1 MSRITDYGFLF
12 QTTFGTS
19 KTNLVNNIQL
29 SQMNSSSVQKQLKA
43 AGIDTNSKKYK
54 AALSEMMKNGNG
66 AMFTNVQAI
75 KNLMSQYDKNG
86 DWIDPNTGLTGLAVT
101 DENRNS
107 YKHIISIPE
116 SSREEM
122 FELAKKEFLNENG
135 TLNGDTTKRE
145 SVYNNLYRKMD
156 KDDRLSA
163 GWTME
168 QYEHQ
173 YRQAFAEAAKAAP
186 APAAQA
192 AEEKAAPKK
201 TALELMDGDEV
212 VKLAGMRKVVSERMT
227 KSAQEIPTVTQNVR
241 IDVTELMAFRK
252 KINNDLG
259 VKYSLNDYVLKATA
273 KALKNNKHILVSL
286 DGDQIIKRAHVNIG
300 MAVALEDGLIV
311 PVIKDADKM
320 SLGEISEAAR
330 DLAERARTNKLS
342 MDEYKGSTF
351 SISNLGMF
359 GVETFN
365 PIINQPDAG
374 ILGVCAVQDELVM
387 DAEGNITKRQFMRIS
402 FTFDHRLIDGATAAK
417 FELAI
422 RDLME
427 HPMQI
432 LL

>member
-1 MSRITDYGFLF
+1 MAFEV
-12 QTTFGTS
+12 
-19 KTNLVNNIQL
+19 KMPQL
-29 SQMNSSSVQKQLKA
+29 
-43 AGIDTNSKKYK
+43 
-54 AALSEMMKNGNG
+54 
-66 AMFTNVQAI
+66 
-75 KNLMSQYDKNG
+75 
-86 DWIDPNTGLTGLAVT
+86 GLTMEEGTVTKWVKQEGDTVKAGEVILEITTDKLTSEVESEHDGVLLKIVAQEGEDVPVKGILAYIGEAGEQVGGVASAPAVAPV
-101 DENRNS
+101 EKEAPVVSAASPAVPVAGGR
-107 YKHIISIPE
+107 IRISP
-116 SSREEM
+116 
-122 FELAKKEFLNENG
+122 LAKKTAAKLG
-135 TLNGDTTKRE
+135 VDYTTVAGSGPLGRI
-145 SVYNNLYRKMD
+145 VQ
-156 KDDRLSA
+156 KDILA
-163 GWTME
+163 
-168 QYEHQ
+168 
-173 YRQAFAEAAKAAP
+173 AAEAAKAAP
-186 APAAQA
+186 APVAQA
-192 AEEKAAPKK
+192 AAEKAAPKK

-273 KALKNNKHILVSL
+273 KALKNNKHILVSI
-286 DGDQIIKRAHVNIG
+286 DGDQIIRRAHVNIG

>member
-1 MSRITDYGFLF
+1 MAFEV
-12 QTTFGTS
+12 
-19 KTNLVNNIQL
+19 KMPQL
-29 SQMNSSSVQKQLKA
+29 
-43 AGIDTNSKKYK
+43 
-54 AALSEMMKNGNG
+54 
-66 AMFTNVQAI
+66 
-75 KNLMSQYDKNG
+75 
-86 DWIDPNTGLTGLAVT
+86 GLTMEEGTVTKWVKQEGDTVKAGDVILEITTDKLTSEVESEHDGVLLKIVAQEGEDIPVKGLLAYIGEAGEQVGDAPAAKAEAPAAEAAVPVPVAAPAAPVAPVAGG
-101 DENRNS
+101 R
-107 YKHIISIPE
+107 IRISP
-116 SSREEM
+116 
-122 FELAKKEFLNENG
+122 LAKKTAAKLG
-135 TLNGDTTKRE
+135 VDYTTVAGSGPLGRI
-145 SVYNNLYRKMD
+145 VQ
-156 KDDRLSA
+156 KDILA
-163 GWTME
+163 
-168 QYEHQ
+168 
-173 YRQAFAEAAKAAP
+173 AAEAAKAAP

-192 AEEKAAPKK
+192 AAEKAAPKK
-201 TALELMDGDEV
+201 TALEMMDGDEV

-320 SLGEISEAAR
+320 SLGEISETAR

>member
-1 MSRITDYGFLF
+1 MAFEV
-12 QTTFGTS
+12 
-19 KTNLVNNIQL
+19 KMPQL
-29 SQMNSSSVQKQLKA
+29 
-43 AGIDTNSKKYK
+43 
-54 AALSEMMKNGNG
+54 
-66 AMFTNVQAI
+66 
-75 KNLMSQYDKNG
+75 
-86 DWIDPNTGLTGLAVT
+86 GLTMEEGTVTKWVKQEGDTVKVGDVILEITTDKLTSEVESEHDGVLLKIVAQEGEDVPVKGTLAYIGEAGEQVGGVASAPAVAPV
-101 DENRNS
+101 EKEAPVVSAASPAAPVAGGR
-107 YKHIISIPE
+107 IRISP
-116 SSREEM
+116 
-122 FELAKKEFLNENG
+122 LAKKTAAKLG
-135 TLNGDTTKRE
+135 VDYTTVAGSGPLGRI
-145 SVYNNLYRKMD
+145 VQ
-156 KDDRLSA
+156 KDILA
-163 GWTME
+163 
-168 QYEHQ
+168 
-173 YRQAFAEAAKAAP
+173 AAEAAKAAP

-192 AEEKAAPKK
+192 AAEKAAPKK

-273 KALKNNKHILVSL
+273 KALKNNKHILVSI
-286 DGDQIIKRAHVNIG
+286 DGDRIIKRAHVNIG

>member
-1 MSRITDYGFLF
+1 MAFEV
-12 QTTFGTS
+12 
-19 KTNLVNNIQL
+19 KMPQL
-29 SQMNSSSVQKQLKA
+29 
-43 AGIDTNSKKYK
+43 
-54 AALSEMMKNGNG
+54 
-66 AMFTNVQAI
+66 
-75 KNLMSQYDKNG
+75 
-86 DWIDPNTGLTGLAVT
+86 GLTMEEGTVTKWVKQEGDTVKAGDVILEITTDKLTSEVESEHDGVLLKIVAQEGEDIPVKGLLAYIGEAGEQVG
-101 DENRNS
+101 DAPAAKAEAPAAEAAAPVPAAAPAAPVAPVAGGR
-107 YKHIISIPE
+107 IRISP
-116 SSREEM
+116 
-122 FELAKKEFLNENG
+122 LAKKTAAKLG
-135 TLNGDTTKRE
+135 VDYTTVAGSGPLGRI
-145 SVYNNLYRKMD
+145 VQ
-156 KDDRLSA
+156 KDILA
-163 GWTME
+163 
-168 QYEHQ
+168 
-173 YRQAFAEAAKAAP
+173 AAEAAKAAP

-192 AEEKAAPKK
+192 AAEKAAPKK

-286 DGDQIIKRAHVNIG
+286 DGDQNIG

>member
-1 MSRITDYGFLF
+1 MAFEV
-12 QTTFGTS
+12 
-19 KTNLVNNIQL
+19 KMPQL
-29 SQMNSSSVQKQLKA
+29 
-43 AGIDTNSKKYK
+43 
-54 AALSEMMKNGNG
+54 
-66 AMFTNVQAI
+66 
-75 KNLMSQYDKNG
+75 
-86 DWIDPNTGLTGLAVT
+86 GLTMEEGTVTRWVKQEGDTVKVGDVILEITTDKLTSEVESEHDGVLLKIVAQEGEDVPVKGILAYIGEAGEQVG
-101 DENRNS
+101 DAPAAKAEAPAAPVAGGR
-107 YKHIISIPE
+107 IRISP
-116 SSREEM
+116 
-122 FELAKKEFLNENG
+122 LAKKTAAKLG
-135 TLNGDTTKRE
+135 VDYTTVAGSGPLGRI
-145 SVYNNLYRKMD
+145 VQ
-156 KDDRLSA
+156 KDILA
-163 GWTME
+163 
-168 QYEHQ
+168 
-173 YRQAFAEAAKAAP
+173 AAEAAKAAP
-186 APAAQA
+186 APTAQA
-192 AEEKAAPKK
+192 AAEKAAPKK

-273 KALKNNKHILVSL
+273 KALKNNKHILVSI
-286 DGDQIIKRAHVNIG
+286 DGDQIIRRAHVNIG

>member
-1 MSRITDYGFLF
+1 MAFEV
-12 QTTFGTS
+12 
-19 KTNLVNNIQL
+19 KMPQL
-29 SQMNSSSVQKQLKA
+29 
-43 AGIDTNSKKYK
+43 
-54 AALSEMMKNGNG
+54 
-66 AMFTNVQAI
+66 
-75 KNLMSQYDKNG
+75 
-86 DWIDPNTGLTGLAVT
+86 GLTMEEGTVTRWVKQEGDTVKVGDVILEITTDKLTSEVESEHDGILLKIVAQEGEDVPVKGILAYIGEAGEQVGGVASAPAVAPV
-101 DENRNS
+101 EKEAPVVSAASPAVPVAGGR
-107 YKHIISIPE
+107 IRISP
-116 SSREEM
+116 
-122 FELAKKEFLNENG
+122 LAKKTAAKLG
-135 TLNGDTTKRE
+135 VDYATVAGSGPLGRI
-145 SVYNNLYRKMD
+145 VQ
-156 KDDRLSA
+156 KDILA
-163 GWTME
+163 
-168 QYEHQ
+168 
-173 YRQAFAEAAKAAP
+173 AAEAAKAAP
-186 APAAQA
+186 APTAQA
-192 AEEKAAPKK
+192 AAEKAAPKK

-273 KALKNNKHILVSL
+273 KALKNNKHILVSI

-422 RDLME
+422 KELLE
-427 HPMQI
+427 NPMQI

>member
-1 MSRITDYGFLF
+1 MAFEV
-12 QTTFGTS
+12 
-19 KTNLVNNIQL
+19 KMPQL
-29 SQMNSSSVQKQLKA
+29 
-43 AGIDTNSKKYK
+43 
-54 AALSEMMKNGNG
+54 
-66 AMFTNVQAI
+66 
-75 KNLMSQYDKNG
+75 
-86 DWIDPNTGLTGLAVT
+86 GLTMEEGTVTRWVKQEGDTVKVGDVILEITTDKLTSEVESEHDGVLLKIVAQEGEDVPVKGILAYIGEAGEQVGGVASAPAVAPV
-101 DENRNS
+101 EKEAPVVSAASPAVPVAGGR
-107 YKHIISIPE
+107 IRISP
-116 SSREEM
+116 
-122 FELAKKEFLNENG
+122 LAKKTAAKLG
-135 TLNGDTTKRE
+135 VDYTTVAGSGPLGRI
-145 SVYNNLYRKMD
+145 VQ
-156 KDDRLSA
+156 KDILA
-163 GWTME
+163 
-168 QYEHQ
+168 
-173 YRQAFAEAAKAAP
+173 AAEAAKAAP
-186 APAAQA
+186 APTAQA
-192 AEEKAAPKK
+192 AAEKAAPKK

-273 KALKNNKHILVSL
+273 KALKNNKHILVSI
-286 DGDQIIKRAHVNIG
+286 DGDQIIRRAHVNIG

-417 FELAI
+417 FELAVKE
-422 RDLME
+422 LLE
-427 HPMQI
+427 NPMQI

>member
-1 MSRITDYGFLF
+1 MAFEV
-12 QTTFGTS
+12 
-19 KTNLVNNIQL
+19 KMPQL
-29 SQMNSSSVQKQLKA
+29 
-43 AGIDTNSKKYK
+43 
-54 AALSEMMKNGNG
+54 
-66 AMFTNVQAI
+66 
-75 KNLMSQYDKNG
+75 
-86 DWIDPNTGLTGLAVT
+86 GLTMEEGTVTRWVKQEGDTVKVGDVILEITTDKLTSEVESEHDGVLLKIVAQEGEDVPVKGILAYIGEAGEQVGGVASAPAVAPV
-101 DENRNS
+101 EKEAPVVSAASPAVPVAGGR
-107 YKHIISIPE
+107 IRISP
-116 SSREEM
+116 
-122 FELAKKEFLNENG
+122 LAKKTAAKLG
-135 TLNGDTTKRE
+135 VDYTTVAGSGPLGRI
-145 SVYNNLYRKMD
+145 VQ
-156 KDDRLSA
+156 KDILA
-163 GWTME
+163 
-168 QYEHQ
+168 
-173 YRQAFAEAAKAAP
+173 AAEAAKAAP
-186 APAAQA
+186 APVAQA
-192 AEEKAAPKK
+192 AAEKAAPKK